1 MKINTSQFFE
11 NYLRKGF
18 SYQELF
24 FTMIFIMQKYYVYV
38 TLMGGNIH
46 RQLLLHI
53 LVYVY
58 IIHILP
64 LWFVVGLIHSADI
77 FQPRIPLPYG
87 NIKDTFIFHT

>member
-1 MKINTSQFFE
+1 MKINTCQFFE

-46 RQLLLHI
+46 RQPLLHI
-53 LVYVY
+53 LVYAY
-58 IIHILP
+58 IIHIL
-64 LWFVVGLIHSADI
+64 L
-77 FQPRIPLPYG
+77 
-87 NIKDTFIFHT
+87 